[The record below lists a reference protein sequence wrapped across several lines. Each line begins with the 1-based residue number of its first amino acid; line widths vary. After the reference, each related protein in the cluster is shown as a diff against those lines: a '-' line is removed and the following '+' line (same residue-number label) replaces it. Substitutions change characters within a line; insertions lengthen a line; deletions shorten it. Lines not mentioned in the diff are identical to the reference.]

1 MSELIDKALADCDD
15 TDVVIMGHNVLGE
28 TGRVFKKLFG
38 DAKAII
44 IADEN
49 TWAVAGEQTKAS
61 FKANG
66 VETVEPMIFPGRPT
80 VYACY
85 ENIEKIRDHIRDLD
99 GVIACSIG
107 SKPRRFDLGGT
118 VSGARGVRAQ
128 STGGGV
134 MRARSLT
141 AGLGAAVVV
150 TSLTF

>member
-15 TDVVIMGHNVLGE
+15 TDVVIMGHDVLDE
-28 TGRVFKKLFG
+28 TGRVFKELFG
-38 DAKAII
+38 GAKAII

-61 FKANG
+61 FETHG

-107 SKPRRFDLGGT
+107 SGTLNDLTKRASDELGRRYMNVCTAASMDGYAAF
-118 VSGARGVRAQ
+118 GA
-128 STGGGV
+128 SIT
-134 MRARSLT
+134 
-141 AGLGAAVVV
+141 
-150 TSLTF
+150 